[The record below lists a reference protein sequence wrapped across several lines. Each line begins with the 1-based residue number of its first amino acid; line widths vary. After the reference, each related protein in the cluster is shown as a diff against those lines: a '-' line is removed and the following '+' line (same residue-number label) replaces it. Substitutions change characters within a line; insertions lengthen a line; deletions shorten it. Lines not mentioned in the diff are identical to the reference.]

1 MIGRFLVQKEMV
13 LENRE
18 EQGHQTAKMVLE
30 NRETARAPNSQNGF
44 GKQRNSKGTKQP
56 KKIGKQGN
64 SKGTKQPKLFWKT
77 GKQQR
82 APNSQGFSP
91 VLKAGGWTPPT
102 RWRKGNRKFHLCR
115 HSPLHIESQ
124 GTKHFH
130 LLKQDFSIW
139 RPLFVHL
146 ILHCCFKE
154 AKIK

>member
-1 MIGRFLVQKEMV
+1 MVFAALCFYFVANIAANKLTRKQRKIKIMIGRFLVQNEMV
-13 LENRE
+13 L
-18 EQGHQTAKMVLE
+18 
-30 NRETARAPNSQNGF
+30 
-44 GKQRNSKGTKQP
+44 
-56 KKIGKQGN
+56 GN
-64 SKGTKQPKLFWKT
+64 SKGTKQLKLFWKT

-115 HSPLHIESQ
+115 HPPLHIESQ
-124 GTKHFH
+124 GTIQFY